1 MISAT
6 PPTSVATT
14 GTPDAIASSS
24 ASGVPSCQRRE
35 KQQVERAVA
44 RRHVPTFAGERDRV
58 ANRQRIGQRFE
69 LAAHGPVVDDH
80 EARGRALRPKARRD
94 AHEERRILL
103 RRQPSGV
110 TDDELADACIGTR
123 AECLRVDAV
132 TDHRHPRRVHADGE
146 RMRARGLADEA

>member
-69 LAAHGPVVDDH
+69 LAAHGPAPMTTKRAGKPC
-80 EARGRALRPKARRD
+80 AR
-94 AHEERRILL
+94 
-103 RRQPSGV
+103 
-110 TDDELADACIGTR
+110 TR
-123 AECLRVDAV
+123 AATRTKSAGFFSGDSRPA
-132 TDHRHPRRVHADGE
+132 
-146 RMRARGLADEA
+146 